1 MGTSWKKTLY
11 SVCIAQFIAM
21 VGFGF
26 VFPFMAFY
34 LHDLG
39 VPAGPQADKWAGI
52 LVTAMGV
59 PMAICSPIWGWVAD
73 RHGRKNMVLRAMF
86 GGAVTV
92 ALMAFV
98 QNVHQLFV
106 LRILQGILTGT
117 ITASMAMVASATP
130 PEHSGYALGLVTV
143 SASGGNFMGPLLGG
157 YAAKFVGYRPTFL
170 IAGVILVIGG
180 FIVTYGTEE
189 NFERHATSRVGMT
202 RAFLPLLAIGSFL
215 VPLLTLCLITF
226 AATAPT
232 PIFPYFVQHVSAM
245 DDKDAAALTGI
256 IISVVGIVETLSAW
270 IFGRWGDRWGHR
282 QVLMAAVVWG
292 GIMAGLQAYAR
303 NVPQTHDVPHPV
315 RVRHGRGFPHRERHH
330 PQGGARAQPGQ
341 GVRPCRF
348 AERPGMGVRP
358 ARRRV
363 PVRIHAGL
371 SAHVHVLRNRAVHR
385 LAVHRVARQGAARA
399 RRERPGRRTG
409 RRAVSGLMGGIIGY
423 RTL

>member
-189 NFERHATSRVGMT
+189 NFERHATSRVGVT

-245 DDKDAAALTGI
+245 NDKDAAALTGI

-303 NVPQTHDVPHPV
+303 NVPQLMTFRILFAFGMAGVFPTASAIIRKVVPEHSLGKAFGLVASLNALGWAFGPLA
-315 RVRHGRGFPHRERHH
+315 
-330 PQGGARAQPGQ
+330 GAY
-341 GVRPCRF
+341 
-348 AERPGMGVRP
+348 
-358 ARRRV
+358 
-363 PVRIHAGL
+363 L
-371 SAHVHVLRNRAVHR
+371 SAYMRDYRPTFTFSGIALCIVSLFIAWRVKEPPA
-385 LAVHRVARQGAARA
+385 LAESVQAGAPAA
-399 RRERPGRRTG
+399 EP
-409 RRAVSGLMGGIIGY
+409 
-423 RTL
+423 

>member
-303 NVPQTHDVPHPV
+303 NVPQLMTFRILFAFGMAGVFPTASAIIRKVVPEHSLGKAFGLVASLNALGWAFGPLA
-315 RVRHGRGFPHRERHH
+315 
-330 PQGGARAQPGQ
+330 GAY
-341 GVRPCRF
+341 
-348 AERPGMGVRP
+348 
-358 ARRRV
+358 
-363 PVRIHAGL
+363 L
-371 SAHVHVLRNRAVHR
+371 SAYMRDYRPTFTFSGIALCIVSLFIAWRVKEPPA
-385 LAVHRVARQGAARA
+385 LAESVQAGAPAA
-399 RRERPGRRTG
+399 EP
-409 RRAVSGLMGGIIGY
+409 
-423 RTL
+423 